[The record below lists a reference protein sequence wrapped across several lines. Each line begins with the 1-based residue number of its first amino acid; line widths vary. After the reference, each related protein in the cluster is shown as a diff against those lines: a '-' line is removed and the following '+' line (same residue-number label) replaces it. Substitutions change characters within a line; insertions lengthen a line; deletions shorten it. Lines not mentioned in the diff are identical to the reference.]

1 MADQDI
7 QFKVTADVQDAKQ
20 GFDDVQNKIDG
31 MKDSAKETVPVLG
44 EASDAVNDV
53 GDATESVG
61 SSVGMFSS
69 LLTTG
74 LVVAAAAA
82 GVALIGLARDFLETD
97 GEVENLTA
105 KMKEHWSEVFKAT
118 QEWKSFEEQLKK
130 MNLDE
135 IAASM
140 EGNLTRMVEL
150 SSRLATGWYAVL
162 DAIGL
167 IDASG
172 ELAILAREMGMLSR
186 AQTKA
191 NQEDWERNMFGMSI
205 QEMKDWFFAQKT
217 THKEAVDDTEAFY
230 KQLKKLEEDYVKWL
244 RDVERN
250 QRTREPMAKSGQ
262 TNITGGRGNTKGG
275 KERASMTQQMAE
287 DMEFMNGLIISSA
300 GILRSEFMQAWEDI
314 FGEANSLFEKFI
326 ANIVSAFADLAAQ
339 KMAMGLFGFFA
350 SLFTGGAASA
360 ITAIPSPSG
369 STTGPAIQNNIIIDG
384 RQTAIIYTN
393 GKMNASR
400 LRMD

>member
-20 GFDDVQNKIDG
+20 GFEEVQGKIDG
-31 MKDSAKETVPVLG
+31 MTDSAKETVPVMG
-44 EASDAVNDV
+44 EASDAVKDV
-53 GDATESVG
+53 GNVADDVG
-61 SSVGMFSS
+61 GTVGGFSS
-69 LLTTG
+69 LLGTG

-82 GVALIGLARDFLETD
+82 GIALIGLARDFLETD

-118 QEWKSFEEQLKK
+118 QEWKAFEQQLKD

-135 IAASM
+135 IAASL
-140 EGNLTRMVEL
+140 EGNLTRMADL
-150 SSRLATGWYAVL
+150 SAKMAIDWYNIL

-172 ELAILAREMGMLSR
+172 ELEILAKETALLLKVE
-186 AQTKA
+186 TKK
-191 NQEDWERNMFGMSI
+191 NREDWERNMFGMSI
-205 QEMKDWFFAQKT
+205 QEMKDWFFAQKQ

-230 KQLKKLEEDYVKWL
+230 NRLKKLEEDYVKWL
-244 RDVERN
+244 RDVEKN
-250 QRTREPMAKSGQ
+250 ERTRLPYADRGK
-262 TNITGGRGNTKGG
+262 TNITGGRGKVKGG
-275 KERASMTQQMAE
+275 KEEAGMTQQFAE
-287 DMEFMNGLIISSA
+287 DMAFMDGLIMSSA
-300 GILRSEFMQAWEDI
+300 GLLRSEFMQAWEDI
-314 FGEANSLFEKFI
+314 FGEANSLLEKFI
-326 ANIVSAFADLAAQ
+326 ANIVAALADLAAQ
-339 KMAMGLFGFFA
+339 KMAMGIFGFFA

-360 ITAIPSPSG
+360 VTAIASSPSSG
-369 STTGPAIQNNIIIDG
+369 TPIQNNIIIDG